1 MNNIKLS
8 ASKLNL
14 LRECPRCFWLAMVKN
29 LKRPSRPMS
38 SIPIK
43 MDSIIKQY
51 YNTYRIQNELPPILN
66 GQVDGQLAVN
76 MPMTLQWQEAKGV
89 TIWGRP
95 DDYFLFQSGAV
106 VPLDHKTKSR
116 PPDEIHPAYQLQ
128 LDVYSYL
135 LRMNGFKTVN
145 KGLLAYYCPNNGN
158 LHNGMPL
165 QCTVKEVI
173 TDPEHVIS
181 MIHQARNILREPMPE
196 PGTYCQFCKW
206 TQDLIDN
213 TSVRMSRGR
222 CI

>member
-29 LKRPSRPMS
+29 LRRPSGPMS

-66 GQVDGQLAVN
+66 GQVNGQLAVN
-76 MPMTLQWQEAKGV
+76 MPKTLQWHLPKGV
-89 TIWGRP
+89 LIWGRP
-95 DDYFLFQSGAV
+95 DEFFLFQSGAV

-116 PPDEIHPAYQLQ
+116 PPDEIHPAYHLQ
-128 LDVYSYL
+128 LDVYSFL
-135 LRMNGFKTVN
+135 LKMNRYKTVN
-145 KGLLAYYCPNNGN
+145 KGLLVFYSPNNGD
-158 LHNGMPL
+158 LCKGMPL

-173 TDPEHVIS
+173 TDPTHVTS
-181 MIHQARNILREPMPE
+181 MIHQARNILNEPIPP
-196 PGTYCQFCKW
+196 PGSNCEYCKW
-206 TQDLIDN
+206 THHLIEDN
-213 TSVRMSRGR
+213 LIPEVVT
-222 CI
+222 